1 MKSRETLPLMDR
13 IHAMTFQAKLGN
25 QRITPQA
32 QSVLRSYRMQL
43 RRAEKFVIDDE
54 VVRLVC
60 SITAESDRDVLAV
73 LSRLPHVPMWLEFDM
88 HVKAK
93 TFAAMGRLMNPLE
106 LESIPRDAGYLLYH
120 DGESSSK
127 WIAHSF
133 IGGGNILS
141 TSPGLLTFIFD
152 PEGDAFNP
160 VRGSV
165 TWRSPTLSLRPG
177 FPKIPAAVGLH
188 QGGSYTIPKGSD
200 VNHLEEVL
208 NHGLISGM
216 VDPEHILGGDLVASG
231 DPNNPI
237 KPADWFASSSAAIID
252 PFWDALLTG
261 TKTAEDINKIGTFE
275 VRENA
280 GMLRWLV
287 TLLAIINGL
296 PRDIRPVQTRPGRLQ
311 VGGSMLP
318 YFQHNTINIIVPR
331 DNRVVW
337 AKKTLDREARNS
349 RRAWHKVIGHWRV
362 IERGKKLTHFCRHIP
377 TLVERGVAVCERC
390 EMLIRWINPHER
402 GDPTIGIVDHPQY
415 KVKM

>member
-1 MKSRETLPLMDR
+1 MKSHESIPLMDKVHR
-13 IHAMTFQAKLGN
+13 MTFEPKYAGFKLDQKAQA
-25 QRITPQA
+25 I
-32 QSVLRSYRMQL
+32 VRSYRMQL

-60 SITAESDRDVLAV
+60 GLTGTRDRDPLAV
-73 LSRLPHVPMWLEFDM
+73 LARLPHVPMWLEFDQ

-93 TFAAMGRLMNPLE
+93 TFEAMGRLVNPLE
-106 LESIPRDAGYLLYH
+106 LDKIPQHCGLLMYY
-120 DGESSSK
+120 DGESTSR
-127 WIAHSF
+127 WIAHTFSDF
-133 IGGGNILS
+133 FTRTAG
-141 TSPGLLTFIFD
+141 PGLLTFMFD

-177 FPKIPAAVGLH
+177 FPKIPAAVGLEN
-188 QGGSYTIPKGSD
+188 GGRYTIPKGSD

-208 NHGLISGM
+208 NHGLIKSEI
-216 VDPEHILGGDLVASG
+216 DAEYILGGDLQPG
-231 DPNNPI
+231 NDPDEPI
-237 KPADWFASSSAAIID
+237 KPADWFASRGAAILDPVWDHLVGHSKNID
-252 PFWDALLTG
+252 R
-261 TKTAEDINKIGTFE
+261 INSFIAAE

-280 GMLRWLV
+280 GMLRWIV
-287 TLLAIINGL
+287 TLLAVINGL
-296 PRDIRPVQTRPGRLQ
+296 PRDVRPVVTRPGRIQ
-311 VGGSMLP
+311 VGSSMLP
-318 YFQHNTINIIVPR
+318 YFQHNSISITVPR

-337 AKKTLDREARNS
+337 AKKILDHEARNS

-362 IERGKKLTHFCRHIP
+362 IERGKKMTHFCRHMP
-377 TLVERGVAVCERC
+377 VMVEKGVAVCERC